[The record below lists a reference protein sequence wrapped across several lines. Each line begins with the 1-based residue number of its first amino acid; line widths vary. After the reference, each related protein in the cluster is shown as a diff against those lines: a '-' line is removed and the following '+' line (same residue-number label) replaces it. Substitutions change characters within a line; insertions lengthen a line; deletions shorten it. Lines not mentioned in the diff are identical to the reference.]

1 MWVVITLVSLAVL
14 VIFVLC
20 VPLGMVLRMDVY
32 NRPKFRMRLVWLFGL
47 VSKEVSREKKKPE
60 EKAAEGKPKPRRRR
74 IGAKTVLQLL
84 RTKGLLEQFKR
95 LLKDILGCF
104 KIRDFVAN
112 FRVGLDDPADTGL
125 LFAVIGPATFFLN
138 SSFPHRIRVQPSFE
152 DEMVF
157 EGSLSGVL
165 RLWPIQL
172 VLPVLKFVFSLA
184 TIRLLKT
191 LVVSRWK
198 GKKK

>member
-1 MWVVITLVSLAVL
+1 
-14 VIFVLC
+14 
-20 VPLGMVLRMDVY
+20 MVFQVEAY
-32 NRPKFRMRLVWLFGL
+32 GKPKFRTRLAWLFGL
-47 VSKEVSREKKKPE
+47 VGKELKKGREKPE
-60 EKAAEGKPKPRRRR
+60 EKERVPEGKPKRRKRGIR
-74 IGAKTVLQLL
+74 ARTVFEIL
-84 RTKGLLEQFKR
+84 RTKGLLGQFKR
-95 LLKDILGCF
+95 LLRDIFGCLRFKDL
-104 KIRDFVAN
+104 RVDL
-112 FRVGLDDPADTGL
+112 RVGLDDPADTGL
-125 LFAVIGPATFFLN
+125 LFAVIGPATFFLS